1 MITHNNQF
9 CSALYSEVWHL
20 ENHTL
25 NLKGDAEWMKNAM
38 NQKVEVQAIDE
49 MFGGQQQHSVKLK
62 TVKKELSRAEQRDK
76 ERKRKLLAK
85 QGIKMALAGLC

>member
-1 MITHNNQF
+1 
-9 CSALYSEVWHL
+9 VWHL

-25 NLKGDAEWMKNAM
+25 NVRGDSEWMKNAM

-49 MFGGQQQHSVKLK
+49 MFDAFGNSVKLK

-85 QGIKMALAGLC
+85 QGIKMADSDEDD

>member
-1 MITHNNQF
+1 M
-9 CSALYSEVWHL
+9 WHL

-25 NLKGDAEWMKNAM
+25 NVKGDAEWMKNAM

-49 MFGGQQQHSVKLK
+49 MFDAFGNSVKLK

-76 ERKRKLLAK
+76 ERKRKLLAE
-85 QGIKMALAGLC
+85 QGIKMADSDEDD